1 MPIRPVSFAMLAT
14 AGIAAV
20 ALTLTVP
27 RGEPANAAALPPP
40 PTETLRPSGQQ
51 VAILAGGCFW
61 GMEGV
66 FEHVRGV
73 VSVTSGY
80 AGGTRTNANYEA
92 VSSETTGHAEAV
104 RIVYD
109 PTKVSYGQIL
119 QVYFGAAH
127 DPTQVD
133 GQYPDRGPSYRS
145 AIFPQ
150 NAAQRQLAAAYI
162 TQLNKAHAF
171 GKPIATRIETGAFFP
186 AEAYHQDFMRRNPN
200 NGYIQRWDKPRLA
213 RFKTEFPQL
222 YVG

>member
-1 MPIRPVSFAMLAT
+1 MPIRPVPLALL
-14 AGIAAV
+14 AAV
-20 ALTLTVP
+20 GLAGTTVLLTLP
-27 RGEPANAAALPPP
+27 RGEAASAAALPPP
-40 PTETLRPSGQQ
+40 PAEVVRPAGQQ
-51 VAILAGGCFW
+51 TAVLAGGCFW

-80 AGGTRTNANYEA
+80 AGGTRGSANYGS

-109 PTKVSYGQIL
+109 PAKVSYGQLL
-119 QVYFGAAH
+119 QIFFAAAH

-150 NAAQRQLAAAYI
+150 NDAQRQLAAAYI
-162 TQLNKAHAF
+162 AQLGKAHAF
-171 GKPIATRIETGAFFP
+171 PKPIATKIETGTFFP

-213 RFKTEFPQL
+213 RFKAAFPQL

>member
-14 AGIAAV
+14 AGIAI
-20 ALTLTVP
+20 ALSALP
-27 RGEPANAAALPPP
+27 LPQGEPAQAASLPPP
-40 PTETLRPSGQQ
+40 PAETVRPSGQQ
-51 VAILAGGCFW
+51 VAVLAGGCFW

-66 FEHVRGV
+66 FEHLRGV
-73 VSVTSGY
+73 GSVTSGY
-80 AGGTRTNANYEA
+80 AGGTRTNANYGA

-109 PTKVSYGQIL
+109 PAKVSYGQIL
-119 QVYFGAAH
+119 QVFFAAAH

-150 NAAQRQLAAAYI
+150 TPAQRQLAATYI

-171 GKPIATRIETGAFFP
+171 PKPIATKIETGAFFP

-213 RFKTEFPQL
+213 RFKAEFPQL